1 MGNRVNSASSGRWT
15 VEFINGRGGVMEG
28 KEGTRKEETAYNQS
42 EEEEE
47 YRTKRQSEYS
57 DYRNL

>member
-1 MGNRVNSASSGRWT
+1 MGNRVNGARSGRWT

-42 EEEEE
+42 EDGGRVQNKETI
-47 YRTKRQSEYS
+47 RVQ
-57 DYRNL
+57 